1 MRRLLLR
8 LKRRS
13 MFLIMTNEDHLILF
27 IYLLVSFLP
36 YSAICSL
43 ARPWEALLIGAIGA
57 MLACPGCKLLERLEI
72 DDPVGC
78 VPTHAFAGIWGLVA
92 VAFFTEKDVL
102 ENTFSGE
109 FGIFK
114 GGPWKFLGVQ
124 LLMSLTMTAWAATST
139 YLELLLVN
147 LLVGMR
153 MNEEEELLGAD
164 KVEHG
169 IEPFDANSS
178 DWPDV
183 LSGGENVV
191 ESRLESIGENPV
203 NLQNAGSRDSLSEI
217 ENGQKDSLA
226 TICSRRKQV
235 NT

>member
-1 MRRLLLR
+1 MNQ
-8 LKRRS
+8 S
-13 MFLIMTNEDHLILF
+13 ILF
-27 IYLLVSFLP
+27 SFLLC
-36 YSAICSL
+36 SAICSL

-57 MLACPGCKLLERLEI
+57 MLACPGCELLERLKI

-124 LLMSLTMTAWAATST
+124 LLMSLTMTAWAATTT
-139 YLELLLVN
+139 YLQLLLVN

-153 MNEEEELLGAD
+153 MSEEDELLGAD

-169 IEPFDANSS
+169 IEPYDSNSS
-178 DWPDV
+178 EWPDV
-183 LSGGENVV
+183 ISGGANGV
-191 ESRLESIGENPV
+191 ESSLQSIEESPV
-203 NLQNAGSRDSLSEI
+203 NLQNAGSQDSLTEI
-217 ENGQKDSLA
+217 ENGQKESLA
-226 TICSRRKQV
+226 TICS
-235 NT
+235 

>member
-1 MRRLLLR
+1 MNQ
-8 LKRRS
+8 S
-13 MFLIMTNEDHLILF
+13 ILF
-27 IYLLVSFLP
+27 SFLLC
-36 YSAICSL
+36 SAICSL

-57 MLACPGCKLLERLEI
+57 MLACPGCELLVRLKI

-124 LLMSLTMTAWAATST
+124 LLMSLTMTAWAATTT
-139 YLELLLVN
+139 YLQLLLVN

-153 MNEEEELLGAD
+153 MSEEDELLGAD

-169 IEPFDANSS
+169 IEPYDPRSTE
-178 DWPDV
+178 WPDV
-183 LSGGENVV
+183 ISGGANGV
-191 ESRLESIGENPV
+191 ESSLQSIEEGHV
-203 NLQNAGSRDSLSEI
+203 NLQNAGSQDSLTEI
-217 ENGQKDSLA
+217 ENGQKESLA
-226 TICSRRKQV
+226 TICSRRK
-235 NT
+235 